1 MKTIVFNKIFPS
13 LAIILVSLCEV
24 FQGQLFIVL
33 CFLLVL
39 PYFISQWKSG
49 RFKKKRTYVKP
60 FMLLTLFGGLVNMP
74 LTGYGIGGLLLT
86 ISMVGLSVFCIYNPK
101 ICLYISLFLL
111 LYTLGFLYK
120 SIFIS
125 NIELNAIYESLG
137 FSKNYPGFLIVAYT
151 VFYGLNKYRLYKRL
165 PLLLPFVGVYFTY
178 CLDGRSSFGIM
189 ILLSLFCVFKN
200 TGNTKINCLIM
211 LLVVSVCLFF
221 SDFLLGYYEMSRLS
235 EGVESSRSSIWS
247 AYFKYMDFPGFFL
260 GCDSAHFPII
270 KQYAGNPH
278 NSFLNFH
285 HRMGIIGFITLMYVI
300 FASMKKYMKQKRW
313 NIMIL
318 MLFLMARL
326 FFDACIVSNH
336 DYIFYTFLFL
346 PFLDKNKCVIFNKE
360 KNKVNVLLKLL

>member
-1 MKTIVFNKIFPS
+1 MKTIVFNKIFPC
-13 LAIILVSLCEV
+13 LAIIFVSLCEV
-24 FQGQLFIVL
+24 FQGQLFVVL

-39 PYFISQWKSG
+39 PYTITQLKS
-49 RFKKKRTYVKP
+49 RRLKKNGTYVRA
-60 FMLLTLFGGLVNMP
+60 FLFLSLLGGLINMP

-86 ISMVGLSVFCIYNPK
+86 IAMVGLAVFCVNNPK

-120 SIFIS
+120 SIFVN
-125 NIELNAIYESLG
+125 NIELNSIYESLG

-151 VFYGLNKYRLYKRL
+151 VFYGFNKYRLYKRL
-165 PLLLPFVGVYFTY
+165 PLLLPLVGVYFTY

-189 ILLSLFCVFKN
+189 ILFSIFCIFKN
-200 TGNTKINCLIM
+200 TGNTKINCLI
-211 LLVVSVCLFF
+211 LLLLVSVCLYF
-221 SDFLLGYYEMSRLS
+221 SDYLLGYYEMSRLS
-235 EGVESSRSSIWS
+235 EGMESSRSSIWS
-247 AYFKYMDFPGFFL
+247 AYFKYMDFSGFLL

-285 HRMGIIGFITLMYVI
+285 HRMGIIGFTTLLYVS
-300 FASMKKYMKQKRW
+300 FASMKKYITQKRW
-313 NIMIL
+313 IIMVL

-326 FFDACIVSNH
+326 FFDSCIVSNH

-346 PFLDKNKCVIFNKE
+346 PFWVKNKRVILFSDKT
-360 KNKVNVLLKLL
+360 KMPQILKLL